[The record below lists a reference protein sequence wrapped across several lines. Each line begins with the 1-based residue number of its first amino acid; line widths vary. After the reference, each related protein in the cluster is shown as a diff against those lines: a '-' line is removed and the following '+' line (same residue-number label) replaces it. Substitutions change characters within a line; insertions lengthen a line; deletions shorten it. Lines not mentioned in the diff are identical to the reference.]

1 MNALALMNGKH
12 PVLLPVLIIAIQIGL
27 LAMIALLSINRSMRC
42 QPGAVNRRWVITAY
56 CMILLPLVHLVCGFE
71 INVPRTVF
79 APTSNR
85 QHNIQEES
93 TSPSTRGEFD
103 ASSLRNEGS
112 ETMANEFSDQNS
124 PASLIEAKRTPPTQE
139 SKSSPLFQSDRG
151 IADASSS
158 LSNSQP
164 VSFLGQGF
172 PWASTHVQA
181 ILIGGYLLVCVVL
194 LSRLLV
200 GTLCLLR
207 IIRQGRSI
215 DCHQVCEQF
224 KQACERAGLP
234 RKPLLLESSE
244 IRMPMAF
251 GWRKPVVLVPTG
263 FATWNSNEREAVL
276 WHEIAHIARRDLV
289 GELTARVLT
298 IVYWIHPA
306 ALLVAARI
314 RQSQELASD
323 LYATE
328 HGIKRGEYA
337 RALLAVIARI
347 GANRENSLLPVS
359 GMSAFGDIQSRIQ
372 SLLHVSRPESH
383 RPRLYFIGFVLA
395 ISLMTSV
402 RPYVSAESQS
412 EASESFN
419 VSENPDAMAE
429 PVNVDEMQ
437 DEKRASNDLISQVMN
452 CKVTTLS
459 GDAFHSILNVKGTV
473 VDSKGMPAP
482 DATVLLCEPAI
493 VLALRQVQENPSFVW
508 TPENHASLL
517 FPTAI
522 ARTTA
527 DSTGR
532 FSFDNVK
539 SPILELHANSILQD
553 QSYVILAVHPELG
566 MQWKQLAPLSQKQI
580 DAHVQLELIQTTTIE
595 GVYISEDGIPIAGAE
610 VCLESLRAPGSDL
623 NRSQR
628 DDLRFLGCHFCPKSK
643 TDDQGKFQFTGV
655 PMNMVAAVYAN
666 PTGVFCSAIANVA
679 TSPDAAQLES
689 DSPQDIIMNI
699 SKIVSSPFT
708 MIADRG
714 KLLRIRV
721 VDENGNGLSGI
732 KTKINGFAFQF
743 RTDAD
748 GLIETRF
755 PSPSLR
761 MHLSDG
767 AHPVAVFLFPYES
780 SGLLQQKATFDRA
793 QLSEE
798 TADLTV
804 VLKRGT
810 SVVGSLV
817 DPLGQPIVGATIL
830 SSPSL
835 FDFPVTAS
843 TDSNGS
849 FQFTLPIGTHQL
861 LAHKDEPGWDLPCSE
876 DLVGASEEQ
885 RAAWQIDTINI
896 SNSDSIVLEPV
907 VVERTKPLKI
917 SVEFQDGQQ
926 APKARVIIRALKKAR
941 DTIIVNEKGEVE
953 WTPKGALGPKTVFE
967 AVAIDKERA
976 YAGQFQLSEAD
987 DAVVRIVLAECAMI
1001 EGQVTLNGK
1010 PWEGVQVQAGESAPM
1025 KFVDGAF
1032 VSTVGKFGSVYA
1044 TDEEGIYRIPVS
1056 VGKEMSISIARLPDN
1071 SQTPGTGR
1079 SAFTTNVGVHKVPN
1093 FTFVAGT
1100 QTIEGRVLDTEGNPI
1115 PNVQV
1120 YSPSNRESLWLGH
1133 TEVSQ
1138 MKTDANGKFVLR
1150 KVPDGNHVLMFHPA
1164 SQGQSPINIRQSIA
1178 AGEKNAKVVISKQA
1192 ANEPR
1197 RIAPVNVQKR

>member
-1 MNALALMNGKH
+1 MNPLALLNGETSF
-12 PVLLPVLIIAIQIGL
+12 LLQILIIAIQIGL
-27 LAMIALLSINRSMRC
+27 LAILTMLSINRSVRC
-42 QPGAVNRRWVITAY
+42 QPGAVNRRWVLTAY

-71 INVPRTVF
+71 INVPRSVF
-79 APTSNR
+79 ATTSDR
-85 QHNIQEES
+85 QHNFQGES
-93 TSPSTRGEFD
+93 TSPSLRVESD
-103 ASSLRNEGS
+103 AISVQNKGS
-112 ETMANEFSDQNS
+112 ETMASGFSDPNS
-124 PASLIEAKRTPPTQE
+124 HASLIEGERNPIPGE
-139 SKSSPLFQSDRG
+139 SIRSQLFQSDRLV
-151 IADASSS
+151 ANAASS

-164 VSFLGQGF
+164 ISFLAQTFSWIG
-172 PWASTHVQA
+172 THVQA
-181 ILIGGYLLVCVVL
+181 VLVGGYLLVCIVL
-194 LSRLLV
+194 LSRLLL

-207 IIRQGRSI
+207 IIRHGQSI
-215 DCHQVCEQF
+215 DCHQVCAQF
-224 KQACERAGLP
+224 KEACERVALS
-234 RKPLLLESSE
+234 RTPLLLESSE

-251 GWRKPVVLVPTG
+251 GWRKPVVLVPAG
-263 FATWNSNEREAVL
+263 FARWNSNEREAVL
-276 WHEIAHIARRDLV
+276 WHEVAHIARHDLV

-314 RQSQELASD
+314 RQSQELAAD
-323 LYATE
+323 LHATE

-347 GANRENSLLPVS
+347 GTNGKNSLLPVS
-359 GMSAFGDIQSRIQ
+359 GMSASGDIQSRVQ
-372 SLLHVSRPESH
+372 SLLYSSKSESH
-383 RPRLYFIGFVLA
+383 RPRLYFIGFMMA

-402 RPYVSAESQS
+402 KPYASAESLS
-412 EASESFN
+412 DANESP
-419 VSENPDAMAE
+419 VSIESPDAIAE
-429 PVNVDEMQ
+429 PIDVDESQ
-437 DEKRASNDLISQVMN
+437 DEKRASNDLISQVMH
-452 CKVTTLS
+452 CKVTTVS
-459 GDAFHSILNVKGTV
+459 GDAFHSILNVNGTV

-482 DATVLLCEPAI
+482 DTTVLLCEPAI
-493 VLALRQVQENPSFVW
+493 VRALLQVQENPSFVW
-508 TPENHASLL
+508 TPENHATLL

-522 ARTTA
+522 ARSTA
-527 DSTGR
+527 DSNGR

-553 QSYVILAVHPELG
+553 QSYVILAAHPELG
-566 MQWKQLAPLSQKQI
+566 VQWKQLAPLSQKQI
-580 DAHVQLELIQTTTIE
+580 DARVQLELIRTTTIE
-595 GVYISEDGIPIAGAE
+595 GVYVMEDGIPIAGAE

-666 PTGVFCSAIANVA
+666 PTGDFCSAIANVA

-689 DSPQDIIMNI
+689 DAPQDIITSV

-721 VDENGNGLSGI
+721 VDENENGLSGI
-732 KTKINGFAFQF
+732 KAKINGFAFQF

-767 AHPVAVFLFPYES
+767 AHSVAVFLFTDET

-793 QLSEE
+793 QFLEE
-798 TADLTV
+798 NAELTV

-810 SVVGSLV
+810 SVTGSLV
-817 DPLGQPIVGATIL
+817 DPLGRPIVGATIL
-830 SSPSL
+830 PRSSL
-835 FDFPVTAS
+835 FDFPVTAK
-843 TDSNGS
+843 TDSNGR

-861 LAHKDEPGWDLPCSE
+861 FAYKDEPGWDLPCSE

-885 RAAWQIDTINI
+885 RTAWQLETINI
-896 SNSDSIVLEPV
+896 TNSDSIVLEPV
-907 VVERTKPLKI
+907 IVERTKPLKI
-917 SVEFQDGQQ
+917 SVAFQDGQQ
-926 APKARVIIRALKKAR
+926 TPKARVIVRALKKAR
-941 DTIIVNEKGEVE
+941 DTIIVNERGEVD
-953 WTPKGALGPKTVFE
+953 WTPKGALGPETVFE
-967 AVAIDKERA
+967 AVAIDKGRA
-976 YAGQFQLSEAD
+976 YAGQCQLNEAD
-987 DAVVRIVLAECAMI
+987 GAVVRIVLAECAMI
-1001 EGQVTLNGK
+1001 EGQVTLDGK
-1010 PWEGVQVQAGESAPM
+1010 PWEGVQVHAAESTPM
-1025 KFVDGAF
+1025 KFVGGAF
-1032 VSTVGKFGSVYA
+1032 ASTVGNFGSVYA
-1044 TDEEGIYRIPVS
+1044 TDEYGIYRIPAAL
-1056 VGKEMSISIARLPDN
+1056 GKEMSISIARLPDN

-1079 SAFTTNVGVHKVPN
+1079 SAFTSAVGVHKVPD

-1100 QTIEGRVLDTEGNPI
+1100 QTIEGRVVDTAGNPI

-1138 MKTDANGKFVLR
+1138 MKTDADGKFVLR
-1150 KVPDGNHVLMFHPA
+1150 KVPEGNHVLMFHPA

-1178 AGEKNAKVVISKQA
+1178 AGERNAKVVISKQA
-1192 ANEPR
+1192 ANEPK